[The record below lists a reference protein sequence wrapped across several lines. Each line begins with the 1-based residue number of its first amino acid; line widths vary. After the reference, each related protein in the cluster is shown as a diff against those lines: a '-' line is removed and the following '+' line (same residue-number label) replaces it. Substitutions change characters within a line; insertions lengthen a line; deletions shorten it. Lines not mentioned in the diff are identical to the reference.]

1 MIKELDAR
9 GLSCPQP
16 VLQTKNMLEEMTE
29 GMLMVVVDNTIA
41 CENVKRFVESSGCSV
56 MVEEKT
62 GEYQLTIIKKG
73 EVPEVNNNIK
83 ADMGQIILISTD
95 VLGKGD
101 RKLGET
107 LMEAFIYTLV
117 DAKPSPQKIIL
128 LNEGVKLATFGSP
141 VLEALEVLH
150 NRGVEISSCGTCIN
164 FYQLQDKLKIGTIT
178 NMVEVVASLSKA
190 DKVICL

>member
-9 GLSCPQP
+9 RLSCPQP

-29 GMLMVVVDNTIA
+29 GMLMVIVDNTIA
-41 CENVKRFVESSGCSV
+41 RENVKRFAESNGCSV
-56 MVEEKT
+56 KVEEKT
-62 GEYQLTIIKKG
+62 GEYLLTIIKG

-83 ADMGQIILISTD
+83 AGVGQIILISTD

-128 LNEGVKLATFGSP
+128 LNEGVKLAAYGSP
-141 VLEALEVLH
+141 VLQALEILQ
-150 NRGVEISSCGTCIN
+150 NKGVGILSCGTCLN
-164 FYQLQDKLKIGTIT
+164 FYQLKDKLKIGTIT
-178 NMVEVVASLSKA
+178 NMVEVVESLSNA

>member
-16 VLQTKNMLEEMTE
+16 VLQTKNMLEEMAE
-29 GMLMVVVDNTIA
+29 GMLMVIVDNTIA
-41 CENVKRFVESSGCSV
+41 RENVKRFAESNGCSV
-56 MVEEKT
+56 KVEEKT
-62 GEYQLTIIKKG
+62 GEYLLTIIKG

-83 ADMGQIILISTD
+83 PGVGQIILISTD

-117 DAKPSPQKIIL
+117 DAKPRPQKIIL
-128 LNEGVKLATFGSP
+128 LNEGVKLATYGSP
-141 VLEALEVLH
+141 VLEALEILQ
-150 NRGVEISSCGTCIN
+150 NKGVGISSCGTCIN
-164 FYQLQDKLKIGTIT
+164 FYQLKDKLKIGTIT
-178 NMVEVVASLSKA
+178 NMVEVVESLSNA
-190 DKVICL
+190 EKVLCL